1 MTTVNN
7 CHIKENWH
15 QPRRRG
21 NGLCPH
27 RDWATADDCQCA
39 YACRQEIGS
48 SGTWALS
55 GGSLFCS
62 ACTKEQETAAA
73 FNESNRLLRGR
84 FRTNLCAE
92 WDWPCMG
99 KFKTFAK
106 QPQWSP
112 RYRASKCSWISSTR
126 SATSIRA
133 LSWPFESTPSR
144 NNGFLTPLV
153 SLNKANC

>member
-27 RDWATADDCQCA
+27 RDCWATADECQCA
-39 YACRQEIGS
+39 YARREEIGS
-48 SGTWALS
+48 SGTRALS

-99 KFKTFAK
+99 NPKH
-106 QPQWSP
+106 SP
-112 RYRASKCSWISSTR
+112 GSLSGAQDIEHP
-126 SATSIRA
+126 SALGFHPLDPR
-133 LSWPFESTPSR
+133 LRFELYHGLLKVP
-144 NNGFLTPLV
+144 PPP
-153 SLNKANC
+153 KK

>member
-21 NGLCPH
+21 NGLCPR
-27 RDWATADDCQCA
+27 RDCWATADECQCA
-39 YACRQEIGS
+39 YTRRQEIGS
-48 SGTWALS
+48 SGTRALS

-62 ACTKEQETAAA
+62 ACTKRAR
-73 FNESNRLLRGR
+73 NSRCLLRKQHGLSRGR

-99 KFKTFAK
+99 KFKKNAR

-126 SATSIRA
+126 PATLIRA
-133 LSWPFESTPSR
+133 LSWPFESTP
-144 NNGFLTPLV
+144 P
-153 SLNKANC
+153 KK